1 MTIAVIALI
10 IALCAAGGAI
20 WAIFTAVNFATRRPV
35 KPPTLPEGKYTMKK
49 VAGTEDI
56 YDLTPVDEEV
66 KK

>member
-1 MTIAVIALI
+1 MTMAVIALI

-20 WAIFTAVNFATRRPV
+20 WAIFTAVIFATRKPV

-49 VAGTEDI
+49 VAGTEDV